1 MRRRAMSR
9 PTPIVITPFLSPHL
23 SMKKCIVPLLTT
35 PQNTGLGHQQSKS
48 EFSLPLVPP
57 LTPTT
62 EKELRKSCSLLI
74 LNPPPKSGTQE
85 RVQSRLPPPHT
96 ITNDRDLP
104 AFPKSATGTG
114 THTPPPP
121 NSAYGYATAAGVAFA
136 TARKL
141 SIGHGG
147 GGSQDID
154 YNLRA
159 SQIEIRRVFNNADS
173 NSIRS
178 SITTSDRTSTF
189 LLAKPTLVDVLPSP
203 RPRTAGTTSSAGWA
217 GSPLTPMKGTGNG
230 HVKSDSSDSNPCDR
244 RLSLFPRPR
253 TAHGGEAPPKSPSP
267 PPLSQKQQDRPLP
280 PLPPSKLKDGG
291 VVEEIRIQVPQQTE
305 TTPTPTK
312 KGKKA
317 GFVQFS
323 AFFKA
328 TFRFGKRVRSAA

>member
-1 MRRRAMSR
+1 MEAAESLSCLAMLFGRAGGWVAKM
-9 PTPIVITPFLSPHL
+9 F
-23 SMKKCIVPLLTT
+23 
-35 PQNTGLGHQQSKS
+35 GHQQSKS
-48 EFSLPLVPP
+48 EFSLPLVPA

-62 EKELRKSCSLLI
+62 EKELRKSCSLLL

-85 RVQSRLPPPHT
+85 RVQTRLPPPPT
-96 ITNDRDLP
+96 ITDDRDLP

-141 SIGHGG
+141 SVGG
-147 GGSQDID
+147 NGSQDID

-178 SITTSDRTSTF
+178 STTTSDRTSTF

-203 RPRTAGTTSSAGWA
+203 RPRTAGTTGSAGWA
-217 GSPLTPMKGTGNG
+217 GAPLTPMKGTGNG
-230 HVKSDSSDSNPCDR
+230 HEKSDSSDSNRCDR

-253 TAHGGEAPPKSPSP
+253 TAHGGEAPPQSP
-267 PPLSQKQQDRPLP
+267 PPPPPQQQQDRPLP

-291 VVEEIRIQVPQQTE
+291 VVEEVRIQVPQQTE
-305 TTPTPTK
+305 AATTTTTK
-312 KGKKA
+312 KGRKA